1 MPNFSWE
8 RTLAVVRVLVT
19 LSLLTGL
26 FFAFGFTPGD
36 LVRAI
41 RTADDLQLGLGF
53 VALSVLLLLL
63 SLKWWVIT
71 RGLGVTLSFF
81 AATRLYLTGTVL
93 NNVLP
98 TAIGGD
104 LYRVYFL
111 SRESD
116 SGFRRSL
123 ASVLIERATGYAG
136 LLALSAPA
144 AAFYFWGAVPGLAVT
159 SALLA
164 GCAVAY
170 LVLRRRRADPQPD
183 GGETWTWR
191 WARLPATSNLYSVAA
206 LSVVQ
211 QALWVSTA
219 AIFGLAYGVSIPW
232 SYWVLTVTALTL
244 LTMLPVSVGGLGLR
258 EVGYAAVLAP
268 VGVDA
273 TKAAAIGL
281 AMGLGPSLVSLV
293 GLVAFVVSG
302 FPRQSSLA
310 LGGGE
315 ISPSASRAKQ

>member
-1 MPNFSWE
+1 MLSFSWE

-26 FFAFGFTPGD
+26 FFVFGFTPGD

-144 AAFYFWGAVPGLAVT
+144 AAFYFWGVVPGLAVIL
-159 SALLA
+159 ALLA
-164 GCAVAY
+164 GSAVAY
-170 LVLRRRRADPQPD
+170 LLLRRRRADPEPD
-183 GGETWTWR
+183 VGETWR
-191 WARLPATSNLYSVAA
+191 WTRLPATSNLYSVAA

-211 QALWVSTA
+211 QSLWVSTA

-281 AMGLGPSLVSLV
+281 AMGLGPSVVSLV